1 MFIITLHLKASIRW
15 LNLTPS
21 EALKKSVRLV
31 ALENDLVDRTAKPKA
46 DMAKLTK
53 KTNTKAKLVAA
64 KKERGKLSG
73 TGGGNSRPDIDISRM
88 SDNEF
93 AGLSAEAKARAR
105 GDYV

>member
-88 SDNEF
+88 WGF
-93 AGLSAEAKARAR
+93 APIPSKLTL
-105 GDYV
+105 V